1 MSNPTNPIEVL
12 RQRGKGGNA
21 LADLI
26 ERVAKDIEA
35 NPEVRIRA
43 ASLNILLKDGPNS
56 TDLTTVSSMFGV
68 LPHLSAI
75 HADMGWSLTKIRMDG
90 EREKAMEGM
99 FDKLKAALKKRA
111 SEKEAQANG
120 AGPDSGPEE
129 APEAVDLDICILR
142 IPIDGPGAAA
152 EAAPEAPAA
161 GPVGHTPDDTD
172 AQ

>member
-43 ASLNILLKDGPNS
+43 AALNILLKDGPDS

-68 LPHLSAI
+68 LPHLSAL
-75 HADMGWSLTKIRMDG
+75 HADLGWSLTKIRMDG

-99 FDKLKAALKKRA
+99 FDRLKANLQKRA
-111 SEKEAQANG
+111 SEKEAQAQG
-120 AGPDSGPEE
+120 EAPEDTHDA

-142 IPIDGPGAAA
+142 IPIDGPE
-152 EAAPEAPAA
+152 EATEAPAA
-161 GPVGHTPDDTD
+161 GPVGHTPDETD